1 MVEQFPKRLP
11 LALPAILGL
20 VVVAGVLVVTLWRLV
35 PGRVRRPTV
44 TATPTAAPAVTPTL
58 LGVRALYATLEAP
71 RTGYPVGPS
80 RDNCAYRNWSGS
92 HSPRRGQHPIR
103 PGNDLPGDR
112 RSGHFGTSR
121 DCRT

>member
-44 TATPTAAPAVTPTL
+44 TVTPTAAPAVTPTP

-71 RTGYPVGPS
+71 RTGYPS
-80 RDNCAYRNWSGS
+80 AQAAAHCA
-92 HSPRRGQHPIR
+92 
-103 PGNDLPGDR
+103 DR
-112 RSGHFGTSR
+112 EPAR
-121 DCRT
+121 